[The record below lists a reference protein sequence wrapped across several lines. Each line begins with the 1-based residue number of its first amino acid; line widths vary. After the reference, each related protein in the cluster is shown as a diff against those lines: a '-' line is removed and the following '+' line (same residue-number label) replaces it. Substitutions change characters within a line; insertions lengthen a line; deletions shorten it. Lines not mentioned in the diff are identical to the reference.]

1 MEANFVT
8 QRIADNG
15 IEVLVPEDKI
25 VLNELH
31 RIIQEE
37 LTYGEVKPESKAYVL
52 SVIQDFVDKGAE
64 GIVLGCTEF
73 PLMIFDEDLD
83 IPAFNTTDIHAMAGV
98 NYILNK

>member
-1 MEANFVT
+1 LY
-8 QRIADNG
+8 D
-15 IEVLVPEDKI
+15 
-25 VLNELH
+25 
-31 RIIQEE
+31 
-37 LTYGEVKPESKAYVL
+37 L
-52 SVIQDFVDKGAE
+52 SWGFGDKGAE